1 MNGDPQVRVF
11 IYITWYKGEPAWTHA
26 LEGPHYVSLIKEST
40 VKCTERLLGAFC
52 FEFGSLYL
60 TAEFLKLASPQGPV
74 PLLIL
79 ASPSPLEALKVE
91 LSNVLISTQRTPEE
105 ALIWLVQSHVNRL
118 WDGHLKLSER
128 GHNARPH
135 YAVRKQLKIKL
146 VKSLNR
152 NQNTLFIWKITGE

>member
-1 MNGDPQVRVF
+1 MYR
-11 IYITWYKGEPAWTHA
+11 TWGFLFRIWIPLFDKF
-26 LEGPHYVSLIKEST
+26 
-40 VKCTERLLGAFC
+40 LLSI
-52 FEFGSLYL
+52 EFWRQNFKNSRHPKVLYPYW
-60 TAEFLKLASPQGPV
+60 SWRPP
-74 PLLIL
+74 
-79 ASPSPLEALKVE
+79 EALKVE

-105 ALIWLVQSHVNRL
+105 ALIWLAQSHVNRL
-118 WDGHLKLSER
+118 WIGHLKLSER